1 MSVHIIFLNIRYNF
15 HTFQVNIVSVLRLL
29 TALEERLG
37 SLGPKIIDLLAQALA
52 LEKKEANSSETLLD
66 NEINLVMFE
75 TVTLASFSV

>member
-1 MSVHIIFLNIRYNF
+1 MN
-15 HTFQVNIVSVLRLL
+15 QVNIVSVLRLL

-66 NEINLVMFE
+66 NEINCVMFE
-75 TVTLASFSV
+75 TVSDCY